1 MAERDPDQRKGDED
15 VESLQALQERV
26 PVVRGMSDFDDADN
40 PDSLE
45 MGGQDL
51 ANIELDVV
59 VLPPQADEF
68 TCMECFLVKHRS
80 QIHHDSAASGPVC
93 TECAA

>member
-1 MAERDPDQRKGDED
+1 MATDYDSPRKGEED
-15 VESLQALQERV
+15 HESLQALQDRV
-26 PVVRGMSDFDDADN
+26 PAPRPGADSLDDADN

-45 MGGQDL
+45 MSGQDL
-51 ANIELDVV
+51 ANMELDVV

-80 QIHHDSAASGPVC
+80 QIAKESKSGAIC
-93 TECAA
+93 QDCA

>member
-1 MAERDPDQRKGDED
+1 MATDYDSPRKTEED
-15 VESLQALQERV
+15 HESLQAIHERV
-26 PVVRGMSDFDDADN
+26 PEPRPGAEVDDADN

-45 MGGQDL
+45 MSGQDL

-68 TCMECFLVKHRS
+68 TCMTCFLVKNRS
-80 QIHHDSAASGPVC
+80 QLAKENKSGSYC
-93 TECAA
+93 FDCEG